1 MNDQF
6 FVEMS
11 KRIIEKEL
19 RYQALIKEELRLK
32 DKLMKEKEKQFILR
46 NKIKKMK
53 MDVNRI
59 NIKLH
64 LVKQSN
70 KKILSE
76 GKTPEM
82 NTES

>member
-1 MNDQF
+1 MNGQF
-6 FVEMS
+6 FIEMS
-11 KRIIEKEL
+11 KRISEKEL
-19 RYQALIKEELRLK
+19 RYQTLIKEELRLK
-32 DKLMKEKEKQFILR
+32 DKLMKEKEKQFKLR

-59 NIKLH
+59 KIKLH

-70 KKILSE
+70 KTILSE
-76 GKTPEM
+76 GKAPEM